1 MRKGELGEGGSDSWE
16 VVQEEVEGILMGQH
30 VPVEEVHGSAEG
42 LLVGEAVAIH
52 WGCLG
57 SGERHRLRGWGL
69 SPQH

>member
-1 MRKGELGEGGSDSWE
+1 
-16 VVQEEVEGILMGQH
+16 MGQH
-30 VPVEEVHGSAEG
+30 VPVEEVHGLAEG

-52 WGCLG
+52 WGCSG